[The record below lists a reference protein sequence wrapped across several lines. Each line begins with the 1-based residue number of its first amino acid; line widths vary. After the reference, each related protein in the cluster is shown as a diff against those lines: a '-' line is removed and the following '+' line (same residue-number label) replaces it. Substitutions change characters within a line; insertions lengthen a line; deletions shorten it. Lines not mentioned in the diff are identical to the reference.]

1 MIDRAGVREGIE
13 FVLETGLFVDWIGV
27 VETAALGGVMSK
39 GFWYPDRQPIRRNDT
54 ARCHLHR

>member
-1 MIDRAGVREGIE
+1 MIDRPGIE
-13 FVLETGLFVDWIGV
+13 FVLETGLVVDWIGV

-54 ARCHLHR
+54 ARYHLHR